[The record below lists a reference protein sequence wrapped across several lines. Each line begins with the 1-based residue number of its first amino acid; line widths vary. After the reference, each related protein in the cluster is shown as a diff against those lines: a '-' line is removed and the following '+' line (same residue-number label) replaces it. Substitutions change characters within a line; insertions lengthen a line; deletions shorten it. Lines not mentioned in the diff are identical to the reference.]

1 MAEDNQKLRAELDG
15 LAAAGVLDDSIACA
29 LEQIEEVAAYALHHQ
44 GFEPSEYEAR
54 VGYHPLLL
62 APSGPL
68 PGGEWDE
75 RTALEYVQQRVAW
88 IKAACAVAFL
98 PKATPSS
105 DTSATPAPRRRP
117 WRRASR
123 RTRESGLASQIPLGT
138 TADSRIWSAPWA
150 ASGSLEHVRAGADV
164 PGRR

>member
-1 MAEDNQKLRAELDG
+1 MAEDNQKLRDELDG
-15 LAAAGVLDDSIACA
+15 LAAAGVLDDSIGCA
-29 LEQIEEVAAYALHHQ
+29 LEQIEEVAAYALHHRG
-44 GFEPSEYEAR
+44 GFEPSDYEAR

-75 RTALEYVQQRVAW
+75 RTALEYIQRRVAW
-88 IKAACAVAFL
+88 IKAACAVASL

-105 DTSATPAPRRRP
+105 DTATPSPRRRL

-123 RTRESGLASQIPLGT
+123 RTRGGLASQIPLGT
-138 TADSRIWSAPWA
+138 TAAGNWVWSAPWA
-150 ASGSLEHVRAGADV
+150 ASESLEHIRPGADALG
-164 PGRR
+164 PQ